1 MIWFLYLKNTIILYS
16 FCKLCIKF
24 ATQNKINKKMEN
36 GIYAKFN
43 TAKGSILVK
52 LTHDLTPGTVGNF
65 VALAEGNMENKIKPQ
80 GQKFYDGLNFH
91 RVIPDFMIQGGCP
104 LGTGTGDPGYK
115 FDDEFHHDLRHDGPG
130 VLSMA
135 NSGPGSNGSQF
146 FITHVATPWLDNKHT
161 VFGNVVEGQDV
172 VDAIAQ
178 GDKLETLEIIR
189 VGAEAQKWNAIEA
202 FVSLRGARLK
212 KLAALKA
219 ESEAKM
225 EQLAAGFEK
234 TESGLRYQFIQRG
247 SGKQAENGKTV
258 SVHYEGSLENGKV
271 FDSSY
276 PRKKPI
282 EFKLGIGQVIEGWD
296 EGIAL
301 LKVGDKARFVIP
313 SDLAYGPSGAGGVIP
328 PNATLIFDVELMDVK

>member
-1 MIWFLYLKNTIILYS
+1 
-16 FCKLCIKF
+16 
-24 ATQNKINKKMEN
+24 MEN

-43 TAKGSILVK
+43 TSKGSILVK

-65 VALAEGNMENKIKPQ
+65 VALAEGNMENKVKPQ
-80 GQKFYDGLNFH
+80 GQKFYDGLTFH
-91 RVIPDFMIQGGCP
+91 RVIADFMIQGGCP
-104 LGTGTGDPGYK
+104 KGTGTGDPGYK
-115 FDDEFHHDLRHDGPG
+115 FDDEFHPTLKHDRPG

-146 FITHVATPWLDNKHT
+146 FITHVPTPWLDGKHS
-161 VFGNVVEGQDV
+161 VFGYVVEGQDI
-172 VDAIAQ
+172 VDAVAQ
-178 GDKLETLEIIR
+178 GDNLESVEIIR
-189 VGAEAQKWNAIEA
+189 VGEEAQKFNAIES
-202 FVSLRGARLK
+202 FIGLKGARLK
-212 KLAALKA
+212 REAALKA

-225 EQLAAGFEK
+225 EQLAAGFDK
-234 TESGLRYQFIQRG
+234 TESGLRYKMIQKG
-247 SGKQAENGKTV
+247 EGKRAEAGKTV

-301 LKVGDKARFVIP
+301 LQVGDKARFVIP
-313 SDLAYGPSGAGGVIP
+313 SDLGYGPSGAGGVIP

>member
-1 MIWFLYLKNTIILYS
+1 
-16 FCKLCIKF
+16 
-24 ATQNKINKKMEN
+24 MEN

-43 TAKGSILVK
+43 TSKGSILVK

-65 VALAEGNMENKIKPQ
+65 VALAEGNMENKVKPQ

-91 RVIPDFMIQGGCP
+91 RVIADFMIQGGCP
-104 LGTGTGDPGYK
+104 KGTGTGDPGYK
-115 FDDEFHHDLRHDGPG
+115 FDDEFVPSLKHDRPG

-135 NSGPGSNGSQF
+135 NSGPGTNGSQF
-146 FITHVATPWLDNKHT
+146 FITHVPTPWLDGKHT
-161 VFGNVVEGQDV
+161 VFGHVVEGQDI
-172 VDAIAQ
+172 VDAVAQ
-178 GDKLETLEIIR
+178 GDALESVEILR
-189 VGAEAQKWNAIEA
+189 VGEEAQKWNAIEA
-202 FVSLRGARLK
+202 FIGLKGARMK
-212 KLAALKA
+212 REAALKA

-225 EQLAAGFEK
+225 EQLAAGFDK
-234 TESGLRYQFIQRG
+234 TESGLRYKMIQKG
-247 SGKQAENGKTV
+247 EGKRAEAGKTV

-301 LKVGDKARFVIP
+301 LQVGDKARFVIP

-328 PNATLIFDVELMDVK
+328 PHATLIFDVELMDVK

>member
-1 MIWFLYLKNTIILYS
+1 
-16 FCKLCIKF
+16 
-24 ATQNKINKKMEN
+24 MEN

-52 LTHDLTPGTVGNF
+52 LTHDLTTGTVGNF

-80 GQKFYDGLNFH
+80 GVKFYDGLKFH

-115 FDDEFHHDLRHDGPG
+115 FDDEFHQDLRHDAPG

-146 FITHVATPWLDNKHT
+146 FITHIATPWLDNKHT
-161 VFGNVVEGQDV
+161 VFGNVIEGQDV

-178 GDKLETLEIIR
+178 GDVLESVEIIR
-189 VGAEAQKWNAIEA
+189 VGEEAKNWNAIEA
-202 FVSLRGARLK
+202 FVGLKGARLK
-212 KLAALKA
+212 RDAALKA

-225 EQLAAGFEK
+225 EKLAAGFEK
-234 TESGLRYQFIQRG
+234 TESGLRYQFIQKG
-247 SGKQAENGKTV
+247 EGKQAEAGKTV

-282 EFKLGIGQVIEGWD
+282 EFRLGQGQVIEGWD

-301 LKVGDKARFVIP
+301 LRVGDKARFVIP
-313 SDLAYGPSGAGGVIP
+313 SDLGYGPSGAGGVIP

>member
-1 MIWFLYLKNTIILYS
+1 
-16 FCKLCIKF
+16 
-24 ATQNKINKKMEN
+24 MEN

-43 TAKGSILVK
+43 TAKGSVLVK

-65 VALAEGNMENKIKPQ
+65 VALAERNMENKVKPQ
-80 GQKFYDGLNFH
+80 GTKFYDGLNFH

-104 LGTGTGDPGYK
+104 QGTGTGDPGYK
-115 FDDEFHHDLRHDGPG
+115 FDDEFHPSLKHDRPG
-130 VLSMA
+130 VLAMA

-146 FITHVATPWLDNKHT
+146 YITHVPTSWLDNKHT
-161 VFGNVVEGQDV
+161 VFGHVIEGQDV
-172 VDAIAQ
+172 VDAVAQ

-189 VGAEAQKWNAIEA
+189 VGEDAQKWNAIEA
-202 FVSLRGARLK
+202 FVSLKGARLK

-247 SGKQAENGKTV
+247 EGKQAEAGKTV
-258 SVHYEGSLENGKV
+258 SVHYEGSLETGKV

-313 SDLAYGPSGAGGVIP
+313 SDLGYGPSGAGGVIP

>member
-1 MIWFLYLKNTIILYS
+1 
-16 FCKLCIKF
+16 
-24 ATQNKINKKMEN
+24 MEN

-43 TAKGSILVK
+43 TTRGSILVK

-104 LGTGTGDPGYK
+104 QGTGTGNPGYA
-115 FDDEFHHDLRHDGPG
+115 FDDEFHPTLKHDTPG

-135 NSGPGSNGSQF
+135 NSGPASNGSQF
-146 FITHVATPWLDNKHT
+146 FITHVPTSWLDNKHT
-161 VFGNVVEGQDV
+161 IFGKVIEGQAV

-178 GDKLETLEIIR
+178 GDVLETLEIIR
-189 VGAEAQKWNAIEA
+189 IGEEAKNWNAVEA
-202 FVSLRGARLK
+202 FITLKGARNK
-212 KLAALKA
+212 KEMQLRAA
-219 ESEAKM
+219 EEAKM
-225 EQLAAGFEK
+225 EQLAAGFDK
-234 TESGLRYQFIQRG
+234 TESGLRYKMIQKG
-247 SGKQAENGKTV
+247 EGKKAENGKIV
-258 SVHYEGSLENGKV
+258 SVHYTGQLEDGKV
-271 FDSSY
+271 FDSSI

-282 EFKLGIGQVIEGWD
+282 EFPLGQGNVIEGWD

-313 SDLAYGPSGAGGVIP
+313 SYLGYGSRGAGGAIP
-328 PNATLIFDVELMDVK
+328 PNATLIFDVELMEVR